1 MAGEEKEIQVVTRNR
16 KARRDYEI
24 VSTIEAGI
32 ELKGSEVKS
41 VRAGGI
47 NLSDSFAIIEGNQ
60 VLLKHV
66 HISPYELAVG
76 EGHDPTRTRRLL
88 LHKREIRKLAIKTL
102 QQGLTLIPLSVYVKG
117 KLIKIELA
125 LAIGR
130 KKYDKR
136 QAIAKAEAS
145 MRIRQATKKN
155 LDH

>member
-1 MAGEEKEIQVVTRNR
+1 MAGEEKEIHVVTRNR
-16 KARRDYEI
+16 KARHEYEI

-47 NLSDSFAIIEGNQ
+47 NLSDSYAVVEGTQ
-60 VLLKHV
+60 VYLKNA

-76 EGHDPTRTRRLL
+76 EGHEPTRPRRLL
-88 LHKREIRKLAIKTL
+88 LHKREIAKLAAKTQ

-125 LAIGR
+125 LAMGR

-145 MRIRQATKKN
+145 MRIRQAIKKN
-155 LDH
+155 LDR